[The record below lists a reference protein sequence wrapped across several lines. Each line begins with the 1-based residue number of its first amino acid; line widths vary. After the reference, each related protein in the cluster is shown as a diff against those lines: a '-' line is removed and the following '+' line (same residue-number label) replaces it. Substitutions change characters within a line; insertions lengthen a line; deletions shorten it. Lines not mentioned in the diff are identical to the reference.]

1 MGSSRRTRHAQHR
14 RPGLRGVGH
23 RASPG
28 RAVWRPGQPGC
39 MAGSC
44 SDGRNAALTKAEQR
58 DAEPH
63 PAAGRGL
70 QTGPP
75 GSRQPR
81 AQHREWT
88 EEGGARAKEG
98 PAH

>member
-1 MGSSRRTRHAQHR
+1 MLSADAEVRGEQATGRPQGGRSGGQGSLGAWLGPAQTGGMLPSQRLSR
-14 RPGLRGVGH
+14 G
-23 RASPG
+23 
-28 RAVWRPGQPGC
+28 
-39 MAGSC
+39 
-44 SDGRNAALTKAEQR
+44 
-58 DAEPH
+58 AEPH